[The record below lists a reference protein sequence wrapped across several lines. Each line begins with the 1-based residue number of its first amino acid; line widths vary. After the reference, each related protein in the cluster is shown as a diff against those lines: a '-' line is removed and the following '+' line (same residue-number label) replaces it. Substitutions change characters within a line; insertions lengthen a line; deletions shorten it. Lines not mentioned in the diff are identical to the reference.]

1 MQVPA
6 DHDASPALRNPRI
19 HPGETIRKERQ
30 RQGMSLRELAR
41 RIDVTPSYLS
51 KIERGLANCS
61 VGALW
66 MVSDEL
72 GIPVADMFAG
82 QKHSEIEIETPRSTP
97 GPSPEAI
104 ALPPMVFRPVVDPA
118 ARETITM
125 AGVEF
130 QRLTPHD
137 DAAIEFIQVRHEVGA
152 EEAYHHRGHEYGLVL
167 QGRISV
173 EVGFAKYELT
183 PGWSIAFDSSNAH
196 RILNVGKE
204 PAIAVWVVIGR
215 NHP

>member
-1 MQVPA
+1 M
-6 DHDASPALRNPRI
+6 
-19 HPGETIRKERQ
+19 IRKERQ
-30 RQGMSLRELAR
+30 RQGISLRELAR
-41 RIDVTPSYLS
+41 RIDVTPSHLS
-51 KIERGLANCS
+51 KIERGLTNCS
-61 VGALW
+61 VGTLW

-72 GIPVADMFAG
+72 GVPVADLFAG
-82 QKHSEIEIETPRSTP
+82 EKGSESEVENGRLGIRLIPRSNRT
-97 GPSPEAI
+97 SPCG
-104 ALPPMVFRPVVDPA
+104 LPPGCRSGRSRDDHYGGSG
-118 ARETITM
+118 I
-125 AGVEF
+125 

-152 EEAYHHRGHEYGLVL
+152 GDKEAYHHRGHEYGLVL
-167 QGRISV
+167 QGRLLV

-183 PGWSIAFDSSNAH
+183 PGWSIAFESSNPH